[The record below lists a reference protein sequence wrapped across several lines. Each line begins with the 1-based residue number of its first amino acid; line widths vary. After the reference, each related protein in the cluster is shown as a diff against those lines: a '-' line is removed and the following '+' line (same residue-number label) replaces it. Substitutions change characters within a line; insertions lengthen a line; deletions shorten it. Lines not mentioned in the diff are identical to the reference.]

1 MQGLDTQLTA
11 LMQQY
16 SEDVQQQ
23 IETELTRIG
32 KEAAAKLRAGSPN
45 RTGKYSRGWRSDVSS
60 TIGSVE
66 VIVHESAKQSALTH
80 LLERGHKTR
89 NRRHF
94 VDAHPHIQPV
104 REWADAEALKAI
116 EKAVAES

>member
-1 MQGLDTQLTA
+1 MQEIDVQITQL
-11 LMQQY
+11 MKQY
-16 SEDVQQQ
+16 SDEVSAE
-23 IETELTRIG
+23 IRESLTNIG
-32 KEAAAKLRAGSPN
+32 KQAVSMLKATSPRYTGEYAKRWRMKTEEESGVFSLTIYQPGERA
-45 RTGKYSRGWRSDVSS
+45 Y
-60 TIGSVE
+60 I
-66 VIVHESAKQSALTH
+66 TH

-94 VDAHPHIQPV
+94 VDAQPHIQPV